1 MRLIIY
7 TGKGGT
13 GKTVNSCSTAV
24 NLADNNNKTLILS
37 SDPAHTLSD
46 ALDIKNIGNN
56 PTRVL
61 DNLDAIQIDPVIEM
75 SKQFKPILSYIAS
88 IYLSKGIDEMLAYEI
103 AMLPGM
109 TQLFSLLKIEEAV
122 REARYD
128 TIVLDMPASGE
139 ALRYLYF
146 PKIAGSIVKRFS
158 GYSGIFS
165 NMANIFQPFSVFQKS
180 PPPNVIKKE
189 IDLLT
194 KLETL
199 SILLVDPKITSIR
212 LVANPD
218 TFSIENAKRAL
229 MSANLFGINVDLII
243 INKIMPT
250 NSPDKYFEKWGEF
263 QRNKVEEAKL
273 NFYPL
278 PIKEIRLYEKELKG
292 IEMLRHNSKLTFGEE
307 GPSKIF
313 YLGKIFEFNNIG
325 SQLQMTIKIP
335 FTNKDDHEIDY
346 YGDQIVIKVNSPTGY
361 LVNVIPLPSATI
373 GMRIIEAKLID
384 HKLMLLFEK

>member
-1 MRLIIY
+1 MIIY